1 MNSGGDDG
9 EVQIGQLISCKNR
22 LDDRLAKIQQRDYL
36 GVYSAA
42 LARPVNP
49 GPGSNFTMQ

>member
-1 MNSGGDDG
+1 M
-9 EVQIGQLISCKNR
+9 QIGQLNSCKNR
-22 LDDRLAKIQQRDYL
+22 LDDRLAKMKQRDYL

-49 GPGSNFTMQ
+49 GSGSNFAMQ